1 MKALHIALSLMSF
14 ISSTLGIA
22 LQDQMTPMLSCA
34 LLLAASILQIPA
46 IFMSARKSFF
56 FKLRISHISMIL
68 LLVNTA
74 LCAAVLLGLQAA
86 IRFFP
91 ITLIASIIALIPA
104 VIATDFDPTGED
116 FIAALTE
123 SLETISRAT
132 AERQCGYDTQ
142 LLYEK
147 ARFCEPVQDPA
158 VRATE
163 REILRRILELKP
175 YDSDAEIA
183 AKCAAVSELIEQ
195 REKITQ

>member
-1 MKALHIALSLMSF
+1 MKALHIILSLMGF
-14 ISSTLGIA
+14 VGSTLGIA
-22 LQDQMTPMLSCA
+22 LQDRMTPMLACA

-68 LLVNTA
+68 LLTNTA
-74 LCAAVLLGLQAA
+74 LCGLVLLGLDAA
-86 IRFFP
+86 IYFFP
-91 ITLIASIIALIPA
+91 VTLAASILALIPA
-104 VIATDFDPTGED
+104 VNATDFDPTGED
-116 FIAALTE
+116 FVAALTE

-142 LLYEK
+142 ILYER
-147 ARFCEPVQDPA
+147 ARFCEPVPDPA
-158 VRATE
+158 VRQTE

-175 YDSDAEIA
+175 YDSDAEIS
-183 AKCAAVSELIEQ
+183 AKCAAVSELIDR

>member
-1 MKALHIALSLMSF
+1 MKALHIILTLMSF
-14 ISSTLGIA
+14 VGSSLGIA
-22 LQDQMTPMLSCA
+22 LQDKMEPMLACA

-46 IFMSARKSFF
+46 IFMSARKSALFR
-56 FKLRISHISMIL
+56 LRISHISMIL
-68 LLVNTA
+68 LLINTT
-74 LCAAVLLGLQAA
+74 LCGAILLGAEAA
-86 IRFFP
+86 IYCFP
-91 ITLIASIIALIPA
+91 VTLLLSVIALIPA

-116 FIAALTE
+116 FISALTE

-132 AERQCGYDTQ
+132 AERQCGFDTQ

-158 VRATE
+158 VRSTE

-183 AKCAAVSELIEQ
+183 AKCAAVSELIER
-195 REKITQ
+195 RERITQ